1 MSLLTICRL
10 LNDETWFTH
19 CTRRR
24 FSQCSMLTS
33 SAFFVGDK
41 SEYVYVVIKFEDLVN
56 HAHIR
61 FQTAKPQRHTNNNLA
76 WHTHSYC
83 SVKLT
88 VNWEIVKQV
97 IWRQM
102 RPIIKRL
109 SIAAPLKSSPNAHLT
124 NWPNDLDIP
133 HSLGGEPLVRMKSC
147 FLKRLK
153 RSRWKKG
160 QTDVKLWA
168 PNHPLSVRFIDH
180 RREREVC
187 EYGFVT
193 LTDTFGSRRILERK
207 NENINMALEVF
218 NLRQEQLARDDGDY
232 WRRNWT
238 GWRYSGIIYILTGIV
253 LNKTKSCLRDKY
265 KYKEAIE
272 SITGATTRF
281 KTTNRRRSTWKQFR

>member
-88 VNWEIVKQV
+88 VNWETVKQV

-109 SIAAPLKSSPNAHLT
+109 SIAAPLKSSPNAYIWLIDQMTLT
-124 NWPNDLDIP
+124 YL
-133 HSLGGEPLVRMKSC
+133 
-147 FLKRLK
+147 
-153 RSRWKKG
+153 
-160 QTDVKLWA
+160 TLWA
-168 PNHPLSVRFIDH
+168 
-180 RREREVC
+180 
-187 EYGFVT
+187 
-193 LTDTFGSRRILERK
+193 GSLWLGWNR
-207 NENINMALEVF
+207 VF
-218 NLRQEQLARDDGDY
+218 
-232 WRRNWT
+232 
-238 GWRYSGIIYILTGIV
+238 
-253 LNKTKSCLRDKY
+253 
-265 KYKEAIE
+265 
-272 SITGATTRF
+272 
-281 KTTNRRRSTWKQFR
+281 WKG